1 MVLAERRRGRY
12 DSHMF
17 AAQSPFGY
25 YQVLLVIH
33 LLTIIAG
40 IGSVVLN
47 GVYGSEAKKAGP
59 NGGNAVVRANFQVS
73 TIAEYII
80 YLIPV
85 TGILMVIKSP
95 AWDFSDAW
103 VMISIALYVIA
114 LGNAHMNLIPGS
126 KKMIELT
133 QGPPTPEMETWD
145 KRLAIAGATNNL
157 IVVALVVLMVWKP
170 GS

>member
-1 MVLAERRRGRY
+1 
-12 DSHMF
+12 MF

-33 LLTIIAG
+33 LLTVIVG

-47 GVYGSEAKKAGP
+47 GLYGNEAKKAGP

-73 TIAEYII
+73 TIAEYVI

-85 TGILMVIKSP
+85 TGILMVIKDP
-95 AWDFSDAW
+95 RWDFSDTW
-103 VMISIALYVIA
+103 VMMAIALYVIA
-114 LGNAHMNLIPGS
+114 LGIAHAVLIPSS

-133 QGPPTPEMETWD
+133 QGPPTPEVEAVG
-145 KRLAIAGATNNL
+145 KRLALAGGISNL

>member
-1 MVLAERRRGRY
+1 
-12 DSHMF
+12 MF

-33 LLTIIAG
+33 LLTVIVG

-47 GVYGSEAKKAGP
+47 GLYGNEAKKAGS
-59 NGGNAVVRANFQVS
+59 NGGNAVVRANFEV
-73 TIAEYII
+73 TKVAEIVI

-114 LGNAHMNLIPGS
+114 IGIAHAVLIPGS

-133 QGPPTPEMETWD
+133 QGPPTAEMESVT
-145 KRLAIAGATNNL
+145 KRLGMAGMTNNL

>member
-1 MVLAERRRGRY
+1 
-12 DSHMF
+12 MF

-33 LLTIIAG
+33 LLTVITG

-47 GVYGSEAKKAGP
+47 GVYGAQAKAAGP
-59 NGGNAVVRANFQVS
+59 NGGNAVVRANHHVS
-73 TIAEYII
+73 TIAEYVI

-85 TGILMVIKSP
+85 TGILMVIKDP
-95 AWDFSDAW
+95 RWDFSDTW
-103 VMISIALYVIA
+103 VMISIALYVVA
-114 LGNAHMNLIPGS
+114 LGIAHAVLIPNT

-133 QGPPTPEMETWD
+133 QGPPTPEVEAVG
-145 KRLAIAGATNNL
+145 KRLAAAGTVNNL